1 MLTDEHFETLA
12 KRFKIKTFAA
22 KLREICEGDGYADH
36 TFEEKMAVLIDTE
49 LAERNSK
56 RINKLNKQARFACPG
71 ACMEDVIYLPGR
83 SLDKD
88 YLNRIARGRYIDDH
102 DHLVLISE
110 SGLGKSYVA
119 QALGNAACR
128 QMRSVRYVRHADM
141 CMELNLARTGG
152 SVAYYKAMRE
162 LEGVSVLIIDDFFT
176 APVSEQNIIDT
187 FEIVESRVDKGSMII
202 ASIIEPEEWHLRI
215 PTKTIADSLVG
226 RLIHRATY
234 LDIKGPN
241 MRSYL
246 AEQKREKAKTKKK

>member
-1 MLTDEHFETLA
+1 MLTEEHFDILA
-12 KRFKIKTFAA
+12 RRLKIKTFAA
-22 KLREICEGDGYADH
+22 KLKEICESDLYLDL
-36 TFEEKMAVLIDTE
+36 TFEEKMVILIETE
-49 LAERNSK
+49 LFERNSK
-56 RINKLNKQARFACPG
+56 RINKLHKQARFACPQ
-71 ACMEDVIYLPGR
+71 ACMEEVVYLPER

-88 YLNRIARGRYIDDH
+88 YLNRIAGGRYIDEH

-128 QMRSVRYVRHADM
+128 QMRSVRYIRHADM
-141 CMELNLARTGG
+141 CMALNVARANG

-162 LEGVSVLIIDDFFT
+162 FEGVSVLIIDDFFT

-187 FEIVESRVDKGSMII
+187 FEIIESRVDKGSMII

-215 PTKTIADSLVG
+215 PTKTMADSLVD

-234 LDIKGPN
+234 IDIKGPN
-241 MRSYL
+241 MRSYT
-246 AEQKREKAKTKKK
+246 AEQKAKTAKKKG